1 MNTMEQHFVDMDKH
15 RHNPFLLVTNAINSC
30 VGICVFYDGGVFL
43 LHASPAFGLP
53 DTLKTTTKVN
63 VQKFLQNVAAAA
75 YELIVDIGRVRAV
88 CIVGGK
94 NEQNYRQMNTFI
106 KELQNERKNIKI
118 IENETLGTIVEVKF
132 HLTDKH
138 LEEFLGAIIYS
149 NTQANIGN
157 GYKCRSDNTSL
168 SSLSDCDVNRITHR
182 SFSSLLDTSS
192 SENETSSSSTIK
204 TGKTS
209 VSSKSH
215 SIKAVSR
222 QLSSLSGDGG
232 GGKSMNT
239 KSTNDSS
246 ARTLSKNKESSSLT
260 MAKQRRDTSS
270 SSTDSTST
278 TKTKDK
284 IK

>member
-1 MNTMEQHFVDMDKH
+1 MQ
-15 RHNPFLLVTNAINSC
+15 
-30 VGICVFYDGGVFL
+30 
-43 LHASPAFGLP
+43 
-53 DTLKTTTKVN
+53 
-63 VQKFLQNVAAAA
+63 
-75 YELIVDIGRVRAV
+75 AV
-88 CIVGGK
+88 VYLAVVI
-94 NEQNYRQMNTFI
+94 
-106 KELQNERKNIKI
+106 L
-118 IENETLGTIVEVKF
+118 
-132 HLTDKH
+132 
-138 LEEFLGAIIYS
+138 
-149 NTQANIGN
+149 
-157 GYKCRSDNTSL
+157 SL
-168 SSLSDCDVNRITHR
+168 SVRIFGIPSPRIRCPPGKSMIYCVVDPCYVAPCPRYPDATCVSNNCGDCKAEWFSCHGQPINYIYDLRRN
-182 SFSSLLDTSS
+182 SFLIYFSFDS
-192 SENETSSSSTIK
+192 NV
-204 TGKTS
+204 GKTS